1 MLFGLIIDSTCR
13 LWETADDTSSTSSS
27 SSSSC
32 GGGTGSCLLFDTDQ
46 LRWRTYGLALVVQAL
61 QLTFAVLL
69 YFSIRH
75 RNFDTG
81 DEQPSKSPPPVA
93 DGEAKPLSTA
103 EEVGLLE
110 VNSTQPADG
119 HADGALR

>member
-13 LWETADDTSSTSSS
+13 LWATAADSSST
-27 SSSSC
+27 C
-32 GGGTGSCLLFDTDQ
+32 GAGTGSCLVFDTDQ
-46 LRWRTYGLALVVQAL
+46 LRWRTYGVALGVQFL

-75 RNFDTG
+75 RKFSTG
-81 DEQPSKSPPPVA
+81 DEQPSRSPPPVA

-103 EEVGLLE
+103 DEVELLE
-110 VNSTQPADG
+110 VNATQPSDG
-119 HADGALR
+119 HADGVLR

>member
-13 LWETADDTSSTSSS
+13 LWETADDTSST

-69 YFSIRH
+69 YFAIRH